1 MKYLK
6 KFEDAQFTYNK
17 VLSPLFWNNFK
28 FDEKVR
34 LKLLD
39 IANEFYDDLSY
50 DVEILDI
57 VLTGSLCF
65 FNYNQYSDLDVHIII
80 NFKDINDDVELV
92 KKAID
97 GERFIWNLRHDIKIK
112 GHGVELYIQNI
123 DDPHTSA
130 GLYSLLND
138 KWIKTPKYDLPTID
152 KENVNFKYLTYKSG
166 INRLEEISNSE
177 LNSKEARDY
186 YEYARSYKKKI
197 SASRKIGLQKD
208 GEFSVENLV
217 FKKLRNGKDFG
228 RLIDTITRFYDKI
241 YNDKMFEKKDISKIK
256 IYVDLDGVLTN
267 FNQGVKNGFLNKHNK
282 ENDTNINSG
291 WEYEERYGSEEF
303 WKEVKKL
310 GLEFWSNMPWTSDG
324 RSLWNFIKKYP
335 NVEIL
340 SKPSK
345 DKLSREGKKIWCKRE
360 LGEDVK
366 INLSYDK
373 KEFADSNCILIDDL
387 EKNIK
392 EWFKAGGIGI
402 LHKNTKDTIKKLKRY
417 L

>member
-17 VLSPLFWNNFK
+17 ELSPLFWNNFK
-28 FDEKVR
+28 FDEKAR

-39 IANEFYDDLSY
+39 ITNEFYTDLGY

-57 VLTGSLCF
+57 VLTGSLCY

-80 NFKDINDDVELV
+80 NFKDIDNNIDLV
-92 KKAID
+92 KKALD

-112 GHGVELYIQNI
+112 GHNVELYIQDINE
-123 DDPHTSA
+123 PHTSA
-130 GLYSLLND
+130 GLYSLLNN
-138 KWIKTPKYDLPTID
+138 KWIKKPKYDLPKID

-228 RLIDTITRFYDKI
+228 RLIDIITRFYDKI

-282 ENDTNINSG
+282 ENNTNINSG

-324 RSLWNFIKKYP
+324 KSLWNFVKKYP